1 MTKSELI
8 DALQGHI
15 TDDAAVHQVL
25 LEAVQGFDGDTEK
38 LEKELDKHIRKTEDG
53 HQALLELANDL

>member
-15 TDDAAVHQVL
+15 NDDAAVHQAL
-25 LEAVQGFDGDTEK
+25 LEAVQNFDGNTDK
-38 LEKELDKHIRKTEDG
+38 LEKELEKHIKKTGNG
-53 HQALLELANDL
+53 HQVLLELANDI